1 MDGCVLVCLCAALL
15 PYYIWELFVFAP
27 FGHFILRV
35 FVFCHC
41 VFWELQMKFFRRG
54 ASEYRKDID
63 DVLHLGD
70 SLFHAWFALLFI
82 AHFFFAYIIH
92 PPIYKGAC
100 WLISLQ
106 VFFPPFPFS
115 SSSLGTSDFSAWD
128 IPLSSSTDLIWGMW
142 WLLSPSRR
150 PEFSGHGLFPFSWK
164 TQYQA
169 CIYFLWYGRPE
180 FSGHGVTPS
189 LILQTHRGHEFS
201 SS

>member
-70 SLFHAWFALLFI
+70 SLFHAWFAFLFI
-82 AHFFFAYIIH
+82 ARFLPILFILPYIRER
-92 PPIYKGAC
+92 AD
-100 WLISLQ
+100 S
-106 VFFPPFPFS
+106 FPCRFSFLPFPFS
-115 SSSLGTSDFSAWD
+115 SFALGTSDFSAWD
-128 IPLSSSTDLIWGMW
+128 IPLSSSTDLIWACDNF
-142 WLLSPSRR
+142 LLHLEDPS
-150 PEFSGHGLFPFSWK
+150 F
-164 TQYQA
+164 
-169 CIYFLWYGRPE
+169 
-180 FSGHGVTPS
+180 
-189 LILQTHRGHEFS
+189 
-201 SS
+201 